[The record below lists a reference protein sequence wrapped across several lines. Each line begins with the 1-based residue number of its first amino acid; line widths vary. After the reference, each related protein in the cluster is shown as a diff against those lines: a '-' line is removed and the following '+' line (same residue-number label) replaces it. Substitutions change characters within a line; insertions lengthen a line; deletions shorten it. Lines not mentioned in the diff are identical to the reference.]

1 MFLAID
7 ARGLGDRHAVPG
19 LLVAAGVGA
28 SVGSEREVRDR
39 EAGSRTQLPVAL
51 GACPFTLVSACGFH
65 DFLHSGVS
73 VRGVGRRR

>member
-19 LLVAAGVGA
+19 LLVAAGLGA

-39 EAGSRTQLPVAL
+39 EAGTRTHLPVPL
-51 GACPFTLVSACGFH
+51 GACLFTLASAYGFR
-65 DFLHSGVS
+65 DFLDSGVS

>member
-19 LLVAAGVGA
+19 LLVAAGPGA
-28 SVGSEREVRDR
+28 SVGGERRVRDR
-39 EAGSRTQLPVAL
+39 DAGSRTQLPLAL
-51 GACPFTLVSACGFH
+51 GACLFTLASAGGFH
-65 DFLHSGVS
+65 DFLDSGVT